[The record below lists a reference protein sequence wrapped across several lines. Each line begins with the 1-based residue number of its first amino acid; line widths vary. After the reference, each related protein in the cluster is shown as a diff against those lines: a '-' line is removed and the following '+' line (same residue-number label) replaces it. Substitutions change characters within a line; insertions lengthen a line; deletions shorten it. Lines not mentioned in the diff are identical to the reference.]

1 MNTYLLNLTGAV
13 IITVV
18 LEILL
23 PENWN
28 KYTKIITGLIIIS
41 AIAYPIK
48 NKLNFSV
55 SDSLPG
61 FEEISEQGEAYS
73 NSLISDELARKINSD
88 CEERILSEYN
98 VNVKVLCDV
107 SVNSDN
113 DITGV
118 RRITVKG
125 KIPHSAVDRIKE
137 IYAPEEVIADEY

>member
-61 FEEISEQGEAYS
+61 FEEISEQGEC
-73 NSLISDELARKINSD
+73 K
-88 CEERILSEYN
+88 CQ
-98 VNVKVLCDV
+98 
-107 SVNSDN
+107 
-113 DITGV
+113 GFM
-118 RRITVKG
+118 
-125 KIPHSAVDRIKE
+125 
-137 IYAPEEVIADEY
+137 